1 MELKGTF
8 NRVLTYYVVQRIE
21 GGIEMN
27 RNYRYEDLEGSDSSL
42 ARAYV
47 PFQFMNQVYSKEEAL
62 KRGTLFP
69 ELYRP
74 YKYSNRY

>member
-1 MELKGTF
+1 
-8 NRVLTYYVVQRIE
+8 
-21 GGIEMN
+21 MN

>member
-1 MELKGTF
+1 MYK
-8 NRVLTYYVVQRIE
+8 RQLTYYVVQRNK
-21 GGIEMN
+21 GGVEMN
-27 RNYRYEDLEGSDSSL
+27 RNYGYEESVRPDSSL

-69 ELYRP
+69 ELYKP
-74 YKYSNRY
+74 YKYGKRY